1 MSQVSR
7 NRYEYKAVWTAF
19 AETEQGAR
27 AQVIGDVDE
36 DYILEAAEETRR
48 WLEETVAIKSD
59 DVILEIGCG
68 IGRVGQVLAPRCKRW
83 IGCDVSLNMLGFA
96 RQRLAA
102 FDNVDF
108 VEISGFDL
116 SPIPS
121 NSVDVVYCTV
131 VFMHLDEWDRYN
143 YILEASR
150 VLRKGGRIFVDNFN
164 LRTEEGWMV
173 FDGQRRIHPQQ
184 RPAAISKSSTPQ
196 ELEVYL
202 RQAGFQDIRIREQ
215 ATWVQAYAVKP
226 EDGNTEGGLLF
237 ELQPQ
242 ADDVGR
248 LFLAQEHELQQL
260 HAVVAEKN
268 AHIQR
273 LERLLERIENGRVM
287 RLLRWASRT

>member
-1 MSQVSR
+1 MSQISR
-7 NRYEYKAVWTAF
+7 NRYEYKAVWTAL
-19 AETEQGAR
+19 AETAQGAK

-48 WLEETVAIKSD
+48 WLEETITINRD

-83 IGCDVSLNMLGFA
+83 IGCDVSPNMLEFA
-96 RQRLAA
+96 RQRLAL
-102 FDNVDF
+102 FDNVDL

-150 VLRKGGRIFVDNFN
+150 VLRMGGRIFVDNFN
-164 LRTEEGWMV
+164 LRTEEGWTV

-202 RQAGFQDIRIREQ
+202 RKAGFQQIQIREN

-226 EDGNTEGGLLF
+226 EGGNVEGGLLF
-237 ELQPQ
+237 EAQPQ
-242 ADDVGR
+242 QDDVGKQ
-248 LFLAQEHELQQL
+248 LLAYEQELKRL

-273 LERLLERIENGRVM
+273 IERLLERVANGRVM
-287 RLLRWASRT
+287 RLLRWASHK